1 MTRLAHNLIPA
12 SIIWSCIAGASAEVH
27 RFEVKASFTA
37 SPDRVAT
44 VSDALFEARTMERKR
59 VFDKATFRYP
69 SSCEGES
76 SVDLG
81 TTATVQPLEVTED
94 GAIVTS
100 IEYHFT
106 GLVDLKDRPLAGC
119 TILLPMANTTAG
131 RAVLNLR
138 PGVPTKVVSNPTL
151 ELVIELLE

>member
-1 MTRLAHNLIPA
+1 MTAA
-12 SIIWSCIAGASAEVH
+12 SIIWACIAGASAEVH
-27 RFEVKASFTA
+27 SFEVKASFTS
-37 SPDRVAT
+37 SPDRIAT
-44 VSDALFEARTMERKR
+44 VSDDLFEARTMERKN
-59 VFDKATFRYP
+59 VFEKVTFRYP

-76 SVDLG
+76 TVDLG
-81 TTATVQPLEVTED
+81 TTATVQPMEETED

-119 TILLPMANTTAG
+119 TILLPMANTTVG

-138 PGVPTKVVSNPTL
+138 PGIPTKVVSNPTL
-151 ELVIELLE
+151 ELVIKLLE